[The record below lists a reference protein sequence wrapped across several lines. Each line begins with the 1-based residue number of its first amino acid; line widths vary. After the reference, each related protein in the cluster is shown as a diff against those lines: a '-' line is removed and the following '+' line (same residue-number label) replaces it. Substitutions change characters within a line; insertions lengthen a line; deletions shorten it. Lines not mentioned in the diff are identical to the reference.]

1 MKKVIST
8 LLALGTVMASMS
20 CAAISAEAK
29 TIKGD
34 LNGDNFIT
42 LRDATLVQR
51 VAVGAIT
58 PTEDQTYSS
67 DYNNDGVTSTLDSF
81 EIQKYLCYD
90 SATLDKYAANVV
102 QRMEFIE
109 LLNAERV
116 ANGLKPFE
124 YNDAMLAAG
133 HQRATEVLNGHV
145 STRPNGD
152 GFWTILEEYNISYN
166 DKVSPYHFYGPG
178 SMYGDEFLET
188 LQKNYSGSNQIYP
201 QLMSD
206 KFSTIC
212 VGAVKSGGSTYTW
225 VIIIN

>member
-34 LNGDNFIT
+34 MNGDNSIT

-51 VAVGAIT
+51 AAVGAIT
-58 PTEDQTYSS
+58 PTEDQKYSG
-67 DYNNDGVTSTLDSF
+67 DYNNDGSISSQDSF

-90 SATLDKYAANVV
+90 SATLDKYASNVV
-102 QRMEFIE
+102 ERMKFIE

-133 HQRATEVLNGHV
+133 HQRAIEIVEGYT
-145 STRPNGD
+145 STRPDGA
-152 GFWTILEEYNISYN
+152 GFWTILDEYNIKYN
-166 DKVSPYHFYGPG
+166 DKVQPYYFYGPG
-178 SMYGDEFLET
+178 KMYGDEFLDD
-188 LQKNYSGSNQIYP
+188 LKAGKNGSEKIYSE
-201 QLMSD
+201 LMSD
-206 KFSTIC
+206 KYSTIC
-212 VGAVKSGGSTYTW
+212 VGAVKSGGSNYTW